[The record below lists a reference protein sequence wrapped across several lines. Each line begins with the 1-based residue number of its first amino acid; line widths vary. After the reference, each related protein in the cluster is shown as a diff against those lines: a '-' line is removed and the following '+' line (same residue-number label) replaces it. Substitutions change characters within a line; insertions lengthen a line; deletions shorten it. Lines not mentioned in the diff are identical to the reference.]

1 MPDQDQIAAG
11 TPEPASQGQ
20 DVETQTTPEVAPT
33 IPEETWE
40 KRYKD
45 SQREFEKKWKPM
57 KEKSDFVAQQVGFQ
71 TIDEL
76 YEAARAEEMQKR
88 EQTPAKEPVAEKKP
102 EVTVSPELDKRLS
115 TLEADRKEKKKQEI
129 DKEFDVFYEQF
140 PEAKEMEADLV
151 DMAKPLWGSKGKKG
165 FKYSRLQDALK
176 DAYLVL
182 NKEKFME
189 QGKLEAFAKLKAEQ
203 GASQSLLGNTS
214 KSKKDV
220 SDVQLTAEDEKVY
233 QAQFR
238 RGIFK
243 DRKEYLKYSK
253 KQE

>member
-1 MPDQDQIAAG
+1 MPDQDQVAAVVA
-11 TPEPASQGQ
+11 EPAEKGQ
-20 DVETQTTPEVAPT
+20 EVEPQTTPDVTPA

-76 YEAARAEEMQKR
+76 YEAARAEQMQKR
-88 EQTPAKEPVAEKKP
+88 EQTTVAQPAPEKKP
-102 EVTVSPELDKRLS
+102 ELTVPPELDKRIS

-129 DKEFDVFYEQF
+129 DKEFDAFYEQF
-140 PEAKEMEADLV
+140 PEAKDMEADLV
-151 DMAKPLWGSKGKKG
+151 DMAKPLWSSKKGKA
-165 FKYSRLQDALK
+165 FKYDRLQDALK

-182 NKEKFME
+182 NKEKFIE
-189 QGKLEAFAKLKAEQ
+189 QQKLEAFAKFKAEQ

-214 KSKKDV
+214 KSKKDS
-220 SDVQLTAEDEKVY
+220 SDAQLTPEQEKVF
-233 QAQFR
+233 QAQFK
-238 RGIFK
+238 RGVFK
-243 DRKEYLKYSK
+243 DRKEYLQYAK
-253 KQE
+253 